1 MIALLVVPALGQ
13 TKAQYDRYLKEFKAK
28 MAKDL
33 QLSPDQEKAM
43 TAVEK
48 KFAAERQV
56 IVASLRK
63 AGADLETALKAP
75 TPDEAKIKGLV
86 NEVLSGQDKLF
97 ATFKNER
104 DEKLACPEYSA
115 ARKVS
120 AGDQGLAP
128 GDVGK
133 AGSETRG
140 EEIIEFRLSFRT
152 VAITWA
158 SVAGMETPGSGL
170 PIMAS

>member
-1 MIALLVVPALGQ
+1 MQGKINFKVAALAAVVIALLVVPALGQ

-28 MAKDL
+28 MVKDL

-104 DEKLACPEYSA
+104 DEKLACLNT
-115 ARKVS
+115 VQ
-120 AGDQGLAP
+120 QGKYLLVIKEWRQEMLEKQEVKP
-128 GDVGK
+128 GEK
-133 AGSETRG
+133 K
-140 EEIIEFRLSFRT
+140 
-152 VAITWA
+152 
-158 SVAGMETPGSGL
+158 
-170 PIMAS
+170 

>member
-1 MIALLVVPALGQ
+1 MQGKINFKVAALAAVVIALLVVPALGQ

-28 MAKDL
+28 MVKDL

-104 DEKLACPEYSA
+104 DEKLACLNT
-115 ARKVS
+115 VQ
-120 AGDQGLAP
+120 QGKYLLVIKDWRQEMLEKQEVKP
-128 GDVGK
+128 GEK
-133 AGSETRG
+133 K
-140 EEIIEFRLSFRT
+140 
-152 VAITWA
+152 
-158 SVAGMETPGSGL
+158 
-170 PIMAS
+170 

>member
-1 MIALLVVPALGQ
+1 MQGKINFKVAALAAVVIALLVVPALGQ

-104 DEKLACPEYSA
+104 DEKLACLNT
-115 ARKVS
+115 VQ
-120 AGDQGLAP
+120 QGKYLLVIKEWRQEMLEKQEVKP
-128 GDVGK
+128 GEK
-133 AGSETRG
+133 K
-140 EEIIEFRLSFRT
+140 
-152 VAITWA
+152 
-158 SVAGMETPGSGL
+158 
-170 PIMAS
+170 